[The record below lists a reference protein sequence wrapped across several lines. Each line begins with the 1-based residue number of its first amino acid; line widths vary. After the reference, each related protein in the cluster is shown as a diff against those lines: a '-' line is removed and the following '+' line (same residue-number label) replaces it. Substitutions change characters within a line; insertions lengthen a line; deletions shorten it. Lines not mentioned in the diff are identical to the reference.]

1 MQDRD
6 SKQPAAREAAAVA
19 DLMRENGVLIST
31 DGPYHNVLKVKP
43 PMVITAADADLFVE
57 VLDAALT
64 EASSAAS
71 ATR

>member
-1 MQDRD
+1 
-6 SKQPAAREAAAVA
+6 
-19 DLMRENGVLIST
+19 MRENGVLIST